1 MDGEVDAERKET
13 AAERQVRRDGE
24 REFEKRIGFGP
35 GGGGDVRG
43 ELGEPRGVVRREFES
58 VEERRRLEESSHRP
72 TEKSVFFAPP
82 RVLLYI

>member
-1 MDGEVDAERKET
+1 MVKWTPSGRET

-58 VEERRRLEESSHRP
+58 VEERRLDAD
-72 TEKSVFFAPP
+72 FAP
-82 RVLLYI
+82 RAL

>member
-1 MDGEVDAERKET
+1 MDGEMDAERKET
-13 AAERQVRRDGE
+13 TAERQVRRDGE

-58 VEERRRLEESSHRP
+58 VEERRLDAD
-72 TEKSVFFAPP
+72 FAP
-82 RVLLYI
+82 RVL